1 MNYAAEELAKT
12 DNLQKELVANISHD
26 LRTPLTMIKG
36 YSEVM
41 RDIPGENN
49 PENVQVIIDETERL
63 TELVNDMLDLSK
75 IRAGTRKPEIEIF
88 DLTET
93 VRSVLQRYEKLTE
106 KDNYIITFDADENVL
121 VTADRP
127 MILPVIYNLVNNAL
141 IYAGDDKRVS
151 IVQSVW
157 NNRVRISVIDTG
169 VGIAPEDIPY
179 IWDRY
184 YKVDKVHKRA
194 KVGTG
199 LGLSIV
205 KGILESHGAA
215 YGVESRVGEGSN
227 FWFELEAFR
236 DVDESEIEEES
247 EKKK

>member
-1 MNYAAEELAKT
+1 M
-12 DNLQKELVANISHD
+12 
-26 LRTPLTMIKG
+26 
-36 YSEVM
+36 
-41 RDIPGENN
+41 
-49 PENVQVIIDETERL
+49 
-63 TELVNDMLDLSK
+63 
-75 IRAGTRKPEIEIF
+75 
-88 DLTET
+88 
-93 VRSVLQRYEKLTE
+93 QRYEKLTE

-121 VTADRP
+121 VTADRT
-127 MILPVIYNLVNNAL
+127 MILQVIYNLVNNAL
-141 IYAGDDKRVS
+141 NYAGDDKRVS

-157 NNRVRISVIDTG
+157 DNRVRISVIDTG

-227 FWFELEAFR
+227 FWFELETFR
-236 DVDESEIEEES
+236 DVDESEIDAES